1 MSRKLE
7 RKLLALAEVCR
18 LAHDGLLS
26 ADCCVMATR
35 TGLAVLERWKIKA
48 RPLLVNVNA
57 YNCEAA
63 HGDPTKPPAWRVGID
78 LDRSDGVA
86 GHLVIVG
93 KVGAQKFLLDLSAYQ
108 MHRPAKGIH
117 LPSGVAVR
125 AAKPLMG
132 KWRLGAQLEENGA
145 VVYSHHPAPAGVPWA
160 ASPNWKLPTSRHRA
174 IFAQVVGRLL
184 VLSARTLQLNDFS
197 GIREGEED
205 HEYFA
210 AR

>member
-1 MSRKLE
+1 ME
-7 RKLLALAEVCR
+7 
-18 LAHDGLLS
+18 DQG
-26 ADCCVMATR
+26 
-35 TGLAVLERWKIKA
+35 A
-48 RPLLVNVNA
+48 RPLLVNVDA

-78 LDRSDGVA
+78 LDRTDGVA

-125 AAKPLMG
+125 AAKSLMG

-145 VVYSHHPAPAGVPWA
+145 VVYSKHPAPENVPWA
-160 ASPNWKLPTSRHRA
+160 RSPDWKLPTSRHRA
-174 IFAQVVGRLL
+174 IFAQVVARLV

-197 GIREGEED
+197 GIEEEEED
-205 HEYFA
+205 HEYEL